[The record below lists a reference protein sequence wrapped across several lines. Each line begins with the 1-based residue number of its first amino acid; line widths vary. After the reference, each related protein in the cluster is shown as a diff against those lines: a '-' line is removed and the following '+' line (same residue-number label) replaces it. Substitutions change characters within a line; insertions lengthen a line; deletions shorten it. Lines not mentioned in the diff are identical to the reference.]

1 MKQTNNAIKFLMAQY
16 RAIFKNANIA
26 MAIAAATAALAA
38 GQAQAASPDNGD
50 YWINLSGSSTLNEE
64 KTIEANGEKK
74 AKETFDITVGEK
86 GTLNIGGNATAV
98 GNFTLTDTKTG
109 IIKVEGGNVVIGRGR
124 PSGAAVTLT
133 EFDVKNG
140 TAHVGGATAG
150 ASSLTA
156 DTIVIGTKPASSET
170 PDTSAKAAAAATATF
185 TIGNSGAITS
195 KGDLTVHKDGE
206 IKFLQAATAADSK
219 ITAKNGINLN
229 GGAISVDNSG
239 NGTVESAITSTG
251 GTINIGTDGK
261 NDTSLTVKANVTFS
275 GEGGALNIKQNGKF
289 IVSHDTLDVS
299 LDLGNAT
306 VSNAGTIQFNL
317 AKDKTGKIVMTSDQY
332 KAIFADSGKVAVSGA
347 TASAKIAL
355 EVTDNGEIDL
365 DTILNDGVKDDAK
378 IETGT
383 TGALGSIKAGNAK
396 YAAGSIKIAKD
407 KPLTFGTL
415 TVGDQGA
422 FVISGSSVTI
432 ENGLSVTKSGE
443 KAELTVNNE
452 GVLTLDGKGKDKK
465 LDVTK
470 ITLGDGTNSG
480 SLIVNNGDW
489 SVGSVDVTSGSFKL
503 SGGSVTINEGASLS
517 LKANDAVT
525 ATNAVLD
532 ASKAGVIYMP
542 NASSVS
548 LSNGAKLILDA
559 ADVYA
564 IEGDKV
570 TLTSGDGSKT
580 SKFIQDAV
588 KADSSSFLELK
599 TDKTVTAEQAGKIKT
614 AIASTGFSGFLDFG
628 GKVEAS
634 KAESV
639 DYGSAGMMTGVNG
652 VYDNTQ
658 VIMKNDNDVKE
669 SLSAANL
676 KLSGSGAT
684 AVANVTDKK
693 ALVLVNANSKL
704 GEGKFVQDS
713 TGALAG
719 VNFAGETS
727 ALILNGS
734 GEIGS
739 ITAAGNNSGSFTV
752 GGAVN
757 GNGVVTVK
765 GAIGDSTNAVKNVTI
780 NAGSTLAVEGTAA
793 AKDVYTNTLTL
804 NAGGSLKADKNTV
817 TVTATTDNTIEG
829 NLSANKLVFSTA
841 DSSVSFT
848 NGAFVNVDELSVNG
862 TDAKIQVGS
871 PASDGKTGSSATLEA
886 GKLTLA
892 KGTLFVDPAL
902 RQKAAIAAVKTL
914 SKTESDG
921 KGTDAQVLDGNIIV
935 GMNSAVGV
943 GFDTRAEVEDL
954 LIQSN
959 YMDPVT
965 KSFNEDPA
973 ALHAALIL
981 NTPIK
986 IADGA
991 GVVVNTAANSQT
1003 AATGNKLEI
1012 SANSALVVNDSVF
1025 AVGADGKKTGTA
1037 VTFAGAQGAGTV
1049 AATDG
1054 QVILAGDFDGA
1065 DTGIQIFNEKVTSA
1079 NGVKVVSANGVLSGT
1094 IGANGAIASLTP
1106 DTDKLKGMFTTVSE
1120 PVRKLLQERIANQ
1133 NNAFDKSQL
1142 GAQFLG
1148 SVTNDPKDLSGVKAD
1163 AAAHAATY
1171 AGAQQAAVASV
1182 TTMADAMFGRVG
1194 AVGVEAA
1201 SIAATG
1207 SQANGGVWLTPM
1219 YKSVDADGFNAQ
1231 GASYG
1236 SEVDL
1241 AGVAF
1246 GTDTVNGNMR
1256 FGAVFNIGSG
1266 DADGK
1271 GNGNGLKDE
1280 FDYYG
1285 FGIYSAMGFG
1295 NFALVGDASLTV
1307 ISHDVKGFDL
1317 HGKADTKA
1325 VTMGL
1330 TGQYTFATPAVD
1342 VTPHLGAR
1350 FVRLDTESYDLN
1362 SAKGTIAT
1370 TDFDVQNVFSVP
1382 VGVTLSKA
1390 FVAGGWSL
1398 APNADLT
1405 VTFNSGDTEAKSTT
1419 TFTGAR
1425 AIDLNS
1431 EVLDEVTY
1439 GVTLG
1444 LGAQYGAFGT
1454 SFGINYTGSENTDAF
1469 GVNAQCR
1476 YMF

>member
-26 MAIAAATAALAA
+26 MVAAMAAAALAA
-38 GQAQAASPDNGD
+38 GQAQAAGAEIDVAKFKAIAASEEGYILNGNDSDPYTKINISSVDQDINNKNKFTLNLTGGEHKIESNAGTAIVAVTAENASIKVNGD
-50 YWINLSGSSTLNEE
+50 KATLNIGANGSGATVKLASIDVAQGTLNVGKAGASAATTLTANTINLGTAATGEQAKATPSAKLVIGLKSTVGGDKTTLFTANNGAAITLDGGANKDATIKATNIKLNGGTLSIADGQGLKLDGKVAVAAVEGTDAQIVKNAGELTLTNSATFGKGSIKQESTGSIQTGTDFDSDLSLTFNAADWNNVFAGKVKATFKQSTNHTLGLNFEGEDKVDLNKVLDATSGGIKDSRITA
-64 KTIEANGEKK
+64 TNGAFSVTAEN
-74 AKETFDITVGEK
+74 ATFDKGAKIDTDKGSFVFNTLTAGTSNKFEITK
-86 GTLNIGGNATAV
+86 GTLNIKDKLEVAGEKTTLSISGAKATPA
-98 GNFTLTDTKTG
+98 TLTLDRNGAKASGNGLVVAETITLNSDNIAG
-109 IIKVEGGNVVIGRGR
+109 SILNVENG
-124 PSGAAVTLT
+124 TW
-133 EFDVKNG
+133 DVKNLTVTKG
-140 TAHVGGATAG
+140 TVNVKTGATLGIDGTLTTKATDSVVNVTGGTLDLNKSGSKVAIESATVKLSNTGVLEIGADKVLKKNDQGAYELATGYAKNSVSGDSSSTLKLVSAADQSIVVADKAALDKLVSDIGFTGLISGISLEKAPEDGATLDKISANTDAFKDVQVSVGKEEVKKAYSVDSVVLTGDAEKLTLSKDTSGNTTGSVTLNGPKNGMFVSKDGKAAGVSLSDAG
-150 ASSLTA
+150 ASVVLAGSGKIGAIEASAAGNGKVTVGNQA
-156 DTIVIGTKPASSET
+156 DGGTVSVAGIG
-170 PDTSAKAAAAATATF
+170 SAKAAVGSLTVNDKVTLNSTGDISVQDFIFNGDKLTATEK
-185 TIGNSGAITS
+185 TITVGGSSKKVEINGSIDAKALEVSADQTSVSIANGAIVDVDSLTL
-195 KGDLTVHKDGE
+195 KGTTKV
-206 IKFLQAATAADSK
+206 T
-219 ITAKNGINLN
+219 
-229 GGAISVDNSG
+229 
-239 NGTVESAITSTG
+239 
-251 GTINIGTDGK
+251 IGTDG
-261 NDTSLTVKANVTFS
+261 T
-275 GEGGALNIKQNGKF
+275 
-289 IVSHDTLDVS
+289 
-299 LDLGNAT
+299 
-306 VSNAGTIQFNL
+306 
-317 AKDKTGKIVMTSDQY
+317 
-332 KAIFADSGKVAVSGA
+332 DS
-347 TASAKIAL
+347 
-355 EVTDNGEIDL
+355 
-365 DTILNDGVKDDAK
+365 
-378 IETGT
+378 
-383 TGALGSIKAGNAK
+383 
-396 YAAGSIKIAKD
+396 
-407 KPLTFGTL
+407 
-415 TVGDQGA
+415 
-422 FVISGSSVTI
+422 
-432 ENGLSVTKSGE
+432 
-443 KAELTVNNE
+443 
-452 GVLTLDGKGKDKK
+452 
-465 LDVTK
+465 
-470 ITLGDGTNSG
+470 
-480 SLIVNNGDW
+480 
-489 SVGSVDVTSGSFKL
+489 TSG
-503 SGGSVTINEGASLS
+503 
-517 LKANDAVT
+517 
-525 ATNAVLD
+525 
-532 ASKAGVIYMP
+532 
-542 NASSVS
+542 
-548 LSNGAKLILDA
+548 
-559 ADVYA
+559 
-564 IEGDKV
+564 
-570 TLTSGDGSKT
+570 
-580 SKFIQDAV
+580 
-588 KADSSSFLELK
+588 
-599 TDKTVTAEQAGKIKT
+599 
-614 AIASTGFSGFLDFG
+614 
-628 GKVEAS
+628 
-634 KAESV
+634 
-639 DYGSAGMMTGVNG
+639 
-652 VYDNTQ
+652 
-658 VIMKNDNDVKE
+658 
-669 SLSAANL
+669 
-676 KLSGSGAT
+676 
-684 AVANVTDKK
+684 
-693 ALVLVNANSKL
+693 
-704 GEGKFVQDS
+704 
-713 TGALAG
+713 
-719 VNFAGETS
+719 
-727 ALILNGS
+727 
-734 GEIGS
+734 
-739 ITAAGNNSGSFTV
+739 
-752 GGAVN
+752 
-757 GNGVVTVK
+757 
-765 GAIGDSTNAVKNVTI
+765 
-780 NAGSTLAVEGTAA
+780 
-793 AKDVYTNTLTL
+793 
-804 NAGGSLKADKNTV
+804 
-817 TVTATTDNTIEG
+817 
-829 NLSANKLVFSTA
+829 
-841 DSSVSFT
+841 
-848 NGAFVNVDELSVNG
+848 
-862 TDAKIQVGS
+862 
-871 PASDGKTGSSATLEA
+871 TLEA

-892 KGTLFVDPAL
+892 KGTLFVDP
-902 RQKAAIAAVKTL
+902 QIGKPAAIAAVKTL

-935 GMNSAVGV
+935 GKNSAVGV

-965 KSFNEDPA
+965 KSFKEGTE
-973 ALHAALIL
+973 ALQAALIL

-986 IADGA
+986 IDNGAQVVINAKAD
-991 GVVVNTAANSQT
+991 VNTAGTNDQLDIA
-1003 AATGNKLEI
+1003 
-1012 SANSALVVNDSVF
+1012 ANSALVINDSVF
-1025 AVGADGKKTGTA
+1025 SVGADGKKTGTA
-1037 VTFAGAQGAGTV
+1037 VSFGKTGGSGTV
-1049 AATDG
+1049 SAANG
-1054 QVILAGDFDGA
+1054 QIILAGDFDGA
-1065 DTGIQIFNEKVTSA
+1065 DTGIQIFGNATGAENV
-1079 NGVKVVSANGVLSGT
+1079 NVVSANGVLSGRL
-1094 IGANGAIASLTP
+1094 GANGAIASLTP
-1106 DTDKLKGMFTTVSE
+1106 DPNKLKGMFTTVSE
-1120 PVRKLLQERIANQ
+1120 PVRKLLQERVANQ

-1405 VTFNSGDTEAKSTT
+1405 LTFNSGDTEAKSTT

-1431 EVLDEVTY
+1431 EVMDEVTY

>member
-38 GQAQAASPDNGD
+38 GQAQAAGAEIDVAKFKAIAASEEGYILNGNDSDPYTKINISSVDQDINNQNKFTLNLTGGEHKIESNAGTAIVAVTAENASIKVNGD
-50 YWINLSGSSTLNEE
+50 
-64 KTIEANGEKK
+64 K
-74 AKETFDITVGEK
+74 A
-86 GTLNIGGNATAV
+86 TLNIGANGSGATVKLASIDVAQGTLNVGKAGATAAT
-98 GNFTLTDTKTG
+98 TLTAKTITLGTAATGEQAKATPSAKLVIGLKSTVGGDKTTVFTANNGAAITLDGAANKDATIKATNIKLNGGTLTVANGQGLKLDGKVTVAAVEGTDAQIVKNAGELTLTNSATFGKGSIKQDGTG
-109 IIKVEGGNVVIGRGR
+109 IIKTGANFDSNLDLTFDASDWNNVFAGKIEANFKADQNRVLNLTFKGEDKVDLNKILTAADGTVKDARIAAANGSYSLTAENAGFENGAKLNESAKYTFNTLSAGATNKFEINKGTLTIKDKLEVAGTNTSLVVSGAKATPATLTLDRNGAKAAGNGLVAAETITLNSDNIAGSILNVENGTWDVQNLTVTKGTVNVKTGATLGIDGTLTTKATDSVVNVTGGTLDLNKSGSKVAIESATVKLSNTGVLEIGADKVLKKNEQGAYELATGYAKNSVSGDSSSTLKLVSAADQSIVVADKAALDKLVGEIGFTGLISGISLENAPEDGATLDKISANTDAFKDVQVSVGKDAVTKAYSVDSVVLSKDADKLTLGKDSGGNTTG
-124 PSGAAVTLT
+124 SVTLNGP
-133 EFDVKNG
+133 KNG
-140 TAHVGGATAG
+140 MFVSKDGKAASVSLSDAG
-150 ASSLTA
+150 ASVVLAGSGKIGAIEASAAGNGKVTVGNQA
-156 DTIVIGTKPASSET
+156 DGGTVSVAGIG
-170 PDTSAKAAAAATATF
+170 SAKAAVGSLTVNDKVTLNSTGDIAVQDFIFNGDKLTATEK
-185 TIGNSGAITS
+185 TITVGGSSKKVEINGSIDAKALEVATGQTSVSIANGAIVDVDS
-195 KGDLTVHKDGE
+195 LT
-206 IKFLQAATAADSK
+206 
-219 ITAKNGINLN
+219 LN
-229 GGAISVDNSG
+229 SNTKV
-239 NGTVESAITSTG
+239 T
-251 GTINIGTDGK
+251 IGTDG
-261 NDTSLTVKANVTFS
+261 T
-275 GEGGALNIKQNGKF
+275 
-289 IVSHDTLDVS
+289 
-299 LDLGNAT
+299 
-306 VSNAGTIQFNL
+306 
-317 AKDKTGKIVMTSDQY
+317 
-332 KAIFADSGKVAVSGA
+332 DS
-347 TASAKIAL
+347 
-355 EVTDNGEIDL
+355 
-365 DTILNDGVKDDAK
+365 
-378 IETGT
+378 
-383 TGALGSIKAGNAK
+383 
-396 YAAGSIKIAKD
+396 
-407 KPLTFGTL
+407 
-415 TVGDQGA
+415 
-422 FVISGSSVTI
+422 
-432 ENGLSVTKSGE
+432 
-443 KAELTVNNE
+443 
-452 GVLTLDGKGKDKK
+452 
-465 LDVTK
+465 
-470 ITLGDGTNSG
+470 
-480 SLIVNNGDW
+480 
-489 SVGSVDVTSGSFKL
+489 TSG
-503 SGGSVTINEGASLS
+503 
-517 LKANDAVT
+517 
-525 ATNAVLD
+525 
-532 ASKAGVIYMP
+532 
-542 NASSVS
+542 
-548 LSNGAKLILDA
+548 
-559 ADVYA
+559 
-564 IEGDKV
+564 
-570 TLTSGDGSKT
+570 
-580 SKFIQDAV
+580 
-588 KADSSSFLELK
+588 
-599 TDKTVTAEQAGKIKT
+599 
-614 AIASTGFSGFLDFG
+614 
-628 GKVEAS
+628 
-634 KAESV
+634 
-639 DYGSAGMMTGVNG
+639 
-652 VYDNTQ
+652 
-658 VIMKNDNDVKE
+658 
-669 SLSAANL
+669 
-676 KLSGSGAT
+676 
-684 AVANVTDKK
+684 
-693 ALVLVNANSKL
+693 
-704 GEGKFVQDS
+704 
-713 TGALAG
+713 
-719 VNFAGETS
+719 
-727 ALILNGS
+727 
-734 GEIGS
+734 
-739 ITAAGNNSGSFTV
+739 
-752 GGAVN
+752 
-757 GNGVVTVK
+757 
-765 GAIGDSTNAVKNVTI
+765 
-780 NAGSTLAVEGTAA
+780 
-793 AKDVYTNTLTL
+793 
-804 NAGGSLKADKNTV
+804 
-817 TVTATTDNTIEG
+817 
-829 NLSANKLVFSTA
+829 
-841 DSSVSFT
+841 
-848 NGAFVNVDELSVNG
+848 
-862 TDAKIQVGS
+862 
-871 PASDGKTGSSATLEA
+871 TLEA

-892 KGTLFVDPAL
+892 KGTLFVDP
-902 RQKAAIAAVKTL
+902 QIGKPAAIAAVKTL

-935 GMNSAVGV
+935 GKNSAVGV

-954 LIQSN
+954 LVQSN

-965 KSFNEDPA
+965 KSFKEGTE
-973 ALHAALIL
+973 ALQAALIL

-986 IADGA
+986 IDNGAQVVINAKAD
-991 GVVVNTAANSQT
+991 VNTAGTNDQLDIA
-1003 AATGNKLEI
+1003 
-1012 SANSALVVNDSVF
+1012 ANSALVINDSVF
-1025 AVGADGKKTGTA
+1025 SVGADGKKTGTA
-1037 VTFAGAQGAGTV
+1037 VTFGKSQGSGTV
-1049 AATDG
+1049 SATSG

-1065 DTGIQIFNEKVTSA
+1065 DTGIQIFGKATGA
-1079 NGVKVVSANGVLSGT
+1079 DGVKVVSANGVLNGT

-1106 DTDKLKGMFTTVSE
+1106 DPDKLKGMFTTVSE
-1120 PVRKLLQERIANQ
+1120 PVRKLLQERVANQ

-1201 SIAATG
+1201 SITATG

-1246 GTDTVNGNMR
+1246 GTDTVNGNIR

-1362 SAKGTIAT
+1362 SAKGTIAS

-1431 EVLDEVTY
+1431 EVMDEVTY

-1469 GVNAQCR
+1469 GVNAQAR

>member
-38 GQAQAASPDNGD
+38 GQAQAA
-50 YWINLSGSSTLNEE
+50 GSAIGESNFANIAAKDDGYTLNGKDSEPYTKIEISSVQTNIANNNAFVLNLTGGDHKIESSANSAVVSVTAE
-64 KTIEANGEKK
+64 KAGIKINGEN
-74 AKETFDITVGEK
+74 A
-86 GTLNIGGNATAV
+86 TLNIGKNGSGATVKLGSIDVTQGTLQIGVQGASSGTTVTANTISLGAAATGEQAKATPSAKLVIGLKSTVGGDKTTVFTANNGAAITLDGGANKDATIKANNIKLNGGTLTVANGQGLKLDGIVNVAAVEGTDAQIVKNAGDLILTKNATFGKGSIKQDGTAFIKTDA
-98 GNFTLTDTKTG
+98 NFDSNLDLTFDASDWNNVFAGKIEANFKADQNHVLNLTFKGEDKVDLNKILTAADGTVKDARIAAANGSYALTAENAGFENGAKLNESAKYTFNTLSAGATNKFEINKGTLTIKDKLEVAGEKTTLS
-109 IIKVEGGNVVIGRGR
+109 I
-124 PSGAAVTLT
+124 SGAKATPATLT
-133 EFDVKNG
+133 LDRNGAKASGNGLVAAETITLNSNDIAGSILNVENGTWDVKNLTVTKG
-140 TAHVGGATAG
+140 TVNVKTGATLGIDGTLTTKASDSVVNVTGGTLDLNKSGSKVAIESATVKLSNTGVLEIGADKVLKKNDQGAYELATGYAKNSVSGDSSSTLKLVSAADQSIVVTDKAALDKLVGEIGFTGLISGISLENAPDDGATLDKISANTDAFKDVQVSVGKDAVTKAYSVDSVVLSKDADKLTLGKDSGGNTTGSVTLNGPKNGMFVSKDGKAAGVSLSDAG
-150 ASSLTA
+150 ASVVLAGSGKIGAIEASAAGNGKVTVGNQA
-156 DTIVIGTKPASSET
+156 DGGTVSVAGIG
-170 PDTSAKAAAAATATF
+170 SAKAAVGSLTVNDKVTLNSTGDIAVQDFIFNGDKLTATEK
-185 TIGNSGAITS
+185 TITVGGSSNKVEINGSIEAKALDVATGQTSVSIANGAIVDVDS
-195 KGDLTVHKDGE
+195 LT
-206 IKFLQAATAADSK
+206 
-219 ITAKNGINLN
+219 LN
-229 GGAISVDNSG
+229 SNTKV
-239 NGTVESAITSTG
+239 T
-251 GTINIGTDGK
+251 IGTDG
-261 NDTSLTVKANVTFS
+261 T
-275 GEGGALNIKQNGKF
+275 
-289 IVSHDTLDVS
+289 
-299 LDLGNAT
+299 
-306 VSNAGTIQFNL
+306 
-317 AKDKTGKIVMTSDQY
+317 
-332 KAIFADSGKVAVSGA
+332 DS
-347 TASAKIAL
+347 
-355 EVTDNGEIDL
+355 
-365 DTILNDGVKDDAK
+365 
-378 IETGT
+378 
-383 TGALGSIKAGNAK
+383 
-396 YAAGSIKIAKD
+396 
-407 KPLTFGTL
+407 
-415 TVGDQGA
+415 
-422 FVISGSSVTI
+422 
-432 ENGLSVTKSGE
+432 
-443 KAELTVNNE
+443 
-452 GVLTLDGKGKDKK
+452 
-465 LDVTK
+465 
-470 ITLGDGTNSG
+470 
-480 SLIVNNGDW
+480 
-489 SVGSVDVTSGSFKL
+489 TSG
-503 SGGSVTINEGASLS
+503 
-517 LKANDAVT
+517 
-525 ATNAVLD
+525 
-532 ASKAGVIYMP
+532 
-542 NASSVS
+542 
-548 LSNGAKLILDA
+548 
-559 ADVYA
+559 
-564 IEGDKV
+564 
-570 TLTSGDGSKT
+570 
-580 SKFIQDAV
+580 
-588 KADSSSFLELK
+588 
-599 TDKTVTAEQAGKIKT
+599 
-614 AIASTGFSGFLDFG
+614 
-628 GKVEAS
+628 
-634 KAESV
+634 
-639 DYGSAGMMTGVNG
+639 
-652 VYDNTQ
+652 
-658 VIMKNDNDVKE
+658 
-669 SLSAANL
+669 
-676 KLSGSGAT
+676 
-684 AVANVTDKK
+684 
-693 ALVLVNANSKL
+693 
-704 GEGKFVQDS
+704 
-713 TGALAG
+713 
-719 VNFAGETS
+719 
-727 ALILNGS
+727 
-734 GEIGS
+734 
-739 ITAAGNNSGSFTV
+739 
-752 GGAVN
+752 
-757 GNGVVTVK
+757 
-765 GAIGDSTNAVKNVTI
+765 
-780 NAGSTLAVEGTAA
+780 
-793 AKDVYTNTLTL
+793 
-804 NAGGSLKADKNTV
+804 
-817 TVTATTDNTIEG
+817 
-829 NLSANKLVFSTA
+829 
-841 DSSVSFT
+841 
-848 NGAFVNVDELSVNG
+848 
-862 TDAKIQVGS
+862 
-871 PASDGKTGSSATLEA
+871 TLEA

-892 KGTLFVDPAL
+892 KGTLFVDP
-902 RQKAAIAAVKTL
+902 QIGKPAAIAAVKTL

-965 KSFNEDPA
+965 KSFNEDPD

-991 GVVVNTAANSQT
+991 GVVVNAAATSQT
-1003 AATGNKLEI
+1003 TATDDTLNL
-1012 SANSALVVNDSVF
+1012 SANSALVINDSVF
-1025 AVGADGKKTGTA
+1025 SVGADGKKTGTA
-1037 VTFAGAQGAGTV
+1037 VTFGKSNASGTV
-1049 AATDG
+1049 SAAAG

-1065 DTGIQIFNEKVTSA
+1065 DTGIKIFGNAQGTQDV
-1079 NGVKVVSANGVLSGT
+1079 NVVSANGVLSGKL
-1094 IGANGAIASLTP
+1094 GADGTVASLTP
-1106 DTDKLKGMFTTVSE
+1106 DPDKLKGMFTTVSE

-1285 FGIYSAMGFG
+1285 FGMYSAVGFG